1 MVDEIPKLPVR
12 VSTYSLWVNPFDPTA
27 RVNVFEAM
35 LLRVVAEHVWPEA
48 ATNNN
53 TRIAICLYI

>member
-1 MVDEIPKLPVR
+1 MLAR

-27 RVNVFEAM
+27 RVKVFEAM
-35 LLRVVAEHVWPEA
+35 PSRLDAEHVWPVA